1 LHPRQQV
8 RGEPTSPLHE
18 TLTIQS
24 KINGLSLPDRN
35 NPNRLPPRINCIV
48 IEYQFSGS
56 RTELEIGA
64 SSLFVFAVV
73 LIWKLGT
80 GDWSVAAAFGSLC
93 VALMA
98 LAHQRGQMLTGH
110 RTKNT
115 KID

>member
-1 LHPRQQV
+1 
-8 RGEPTSPLHE
+8 
-18 TLTIQS
+18 
-24 KINGLSLPDRN
+24 LPN
-35 NPNRLPPRINCIV
+35 SSNPNRPPPPINCIV
-48 IEYQFSGS
+48 VEYQFSGS

-64 SSLFVFAVV
+64 SSLFIFAVV

-98 LAHQRGQMLTGH
+98 LAHQRGQVLTGH
-110 RTKNT
+110 RIKNT

>member
-1 LHPRQQV
+1 LY
-8 RGEPTSPLHE
+8 E
-18 TLTIQS
+18 TLTSRRAIDDL
-24 KINGLSLPDRN
+24 KLPN
-35 NPNRLPPRINCIV
+35 SSNPNRPPPPINCIV
-48 IEYQFSGS
+48 VEYQFSGS

-64 SSLFVFAVV
+64 SSLFIFAVV

-98 LAHQRGQMLTGH
+98 LAHQRGQVLTGH
-110 RTKNT
+110 RIKNT